1 MGLAADRRMET
12 STTTG
17 TGNLTT
23 SGTGVTG
30 YKPLLGGKIELN
42 KFFDYCIEAVDA
54 LAVPTGEWETGEGYL
69 SASTTLVR
77 AVVAES
83 SNSDALVNFSAGT
96 KRVFLT
102 FGGFEIQD
110 KGQSMAKTMKLALN

>member
-1 MGLAADRRMET
+1 MGIAADRRMET

-17 TGNLTT
+17 TGNITT
-23 SGTGVTG
+23 AGAVTG
-30 YKPLLGGKIELN
+30 YKALLGGKIELN

-54 LAVPTGEWETGEGYL
+54 SGVPTGEWETGEGYL
-69 SASTTLVR
+69 SGSTTLVR

-83 SNSDALVNFSAGT
+83 SNANALVNFSAGT
-96 KRVFLT
+96 KRVFIT

-110 KGQSMAKTMKLALN
+110 KGMLTARSAFISMN